1 MIVHE
6 EIVMETLPDPFPDT
20 SYLEQDGF
28 EERLRQMRN
37 GDFGFMGVRASC
49 TVLIGIGQTDH
60 VIAQRIDSPG
70 IWGVET
76 DSDPGHVQELYEN
89 ERSIL
94 LAMLDAMGCRQQH
107 SANTAN

>member
-6 EIVMETLPDPFPDT
+6 EIEMETLPDPCPDT
-20 SYLEQDGF
+20 SYLEQEGF
-28 EERLRQMRN
+28 EQRLRQAHN
-37 GDFGFMGVRASC
+37 GDFGFMGIRASC
-49 TVLIGIGQTDH
+49 TVLIGIGHKGH

-76 DSDPGHVQELYEN
+76 DSDPDHVQELYEN

-94 LAMLDAMGCRQQH
+94 LTMLDAIGSKH
-107 SANTAN
+107 APGAENAN